1 MNTEILQLIGSYGFP
16 IIACVG
22 MAWYVYTQQA
32 ENRKDIKELQESHKL
47 EMEKITEA
55 LNNNTMAIHD
65 LTILIES
72 LKGK

>member
-32 ENRKDIKELQESHKL
+32 ENRKDIKDLQESHKL

-65 LTILIES
+65 LTILIKS